1 MHSGKDDKGGFP
13 GFGRG
18 ASTPGAAPSMGGM
31 GATGFG
37 APSFG
42 AGAMAGGLGGAAE
55 GALAQ
60 KGAGGG
66 HVVDVTV
73 ETFRDEVVERS
84 KRTLVLV
91 DLWASWC
98 GPCKTLGPTLEKVAA
113 DLGGKVVLAKVDVDA
128 NPEIAE
134 IFGAQ
139 SIPTVVLIKDGRPLD
154 GFVGAQ
160 TEAYIKEMLK
170 RHLPAAAVDP
180 LVAALEL
187 EQQGDIFGAMEALRE
202 LADADKPTKLARAHL
217 ARILAQNGA
226 VDEARTEWQLL
237 PPDDLDSEPA
247 RTAKALLAL
256 EEQKVDLAPL
266 EAAVAKDA
274 GDLKAQL
281 ALGRGLLAAGRTE
294 EGLDRLYQA
303 CIVDLKFDGGAPRLA
318 LLEAFDALGPTN
330 PLAIQYRRKLSILL
344 CS

>member
-18 ASTPGAAPSMGGM
+18 ASTPGATPSMGGM
-31 GATGFG
+31 GAIGFG
-37 APSFG
+37 APGLG
-42 AGAMAGGLGGAAE
+42 AGAGGPGGAAD
-55 GALAQ
+55 GGWAPQ
-60 KGAGGG
+60 GAGGG

-73 ETFRDEVVERS
+73 ESFREDVVERS
-84 KRTLVLV
+84 RRTLVLV

-139 SIPTVVLIKDGRPLD
+139 SIPTVVLIKDGRPID

-160 TEAYIKEMLK
+160 TEGYIKEMLK

-180 LVAALEL
+180 LIAALEL
-187 EQQGDIFGAMEALRE
+187 EQQGDILGAMEALRE

-217 ARILAQNGA
+217 ARMLAQNGA
-226 VDEARTEWQLL
+226 IDEARTEWQLL
-237 PPDDLDSEPA
+237 PQDDVDSEPA

-256 EEQKVDLAPL
+256 EEQKVDLGPL

-281 ALGRGLLAAGRTE
+281 ALGKGLLAAGRTE
-294 EGLDRLYQA
+294 EGLDRLYQV
-303 CIVDLKFDGGAPRLA
+303 CIVDLKFEGGAPRLA